1 MMARK
6 KKPDT
11 FLAYMLRRKQDT
23 YIYATVWVAMALI
36 WLLFPGIVDQGGR
49 YSASIKFIVI
59 MGWPLWIGISF
70 IVYRGWLSSPKRTNR
85 K

>member
-1 MMARK
+1 MARR

-11 FLAYMLRRKQDT
+11 FLAYMIRRKQDT
-23 YIYATVWVAMALI
+23 YIWAIVWVAMALL
-36 WLLFPGIVDQGGR
+36 WLMFPGLLERGDR

-70 IVYRGWLSSPKRTNR
+70 IVYRGWLSSPRRT
-85 K
+85 KKK